1 MKNLT
6 KLAAAVSLVLAAGN
20 ASASWIDGN
29 TVGAPSSV
37 AFQIGSGTN
46 TFVLDLAQ
54 GHTGLNYAS
63 FQNGTEGVASGLSWN
78 LGALGGAFFSAIAA
92 NTANFK
98 WSVISGYQFDADA
111 GTNLDKTNTNSF
123 GATFSDPNNA
133 QWGAQ
138 STAHATTDFV
148 QQGYS
153 GIKDEVSTTGKIGSW
168 IAALNASYNGGGA
181 PVEALAAEGTS
192 SYYDVHLASLDTLG
206 GNQSFTGAVSAD
218 YFGISNNQL
227 DGLNNQITKLG
238 TFSLSANNVLSYS
251 VAAVPVPAAV
261 WLFGSALLGM
271 LGFTRRDTAKGLAA

>member
-123 GATFSDPNNA
+123 GATFSDPSNA

-148 QQGYS
+148 QEGYS
-153 GIKDEVSTTGKIGSW
+153 GIQTEVSTTGKIGSW

-181 PVEALAAEGTS
+181 PVETLAAEGTS